1 MRGAGAASTS
11 APHPFAAQ
19 EQLAAGEDIARCP
32 SCSLL
37 IRVLRDDIQ
46 KTSPALAATGEGE
59 GAVGASDAVD
69 DPARRDPDGAAGVRN
84 DGSEE
89 TLPVDGL
96 QKLSVRDS
104 ADDADQPGSVIRAPP
119 R

>member
-1 MRGAGAASTS
+1 MRGAGAAATS
-11 APHPFAAQ
+11 APHPIAAQ

-46 KTSPALAATGEGE
+46 KTSPALAATGEGK
-59 GAVGASDAVD
+59 GAMSASDAVD
-69 DPARRDPDGAAGVRN
+69 DPARRDSDGAAGVRN
-84 DGSEE
+84 DGSKE

-96 QKLSVRDS
+96 QKLSVS
-104 ADDADQPGSVIRAPP
+104 AADDAGQPGSTKAPP